1 MRFIARAISRQS
13 RPEHTVS
20 RRCSL
25 CPMRCRHRRVA
36 ARSPLAPFGVSS
48 VSPRRVLDDFI
59 GRKHP
64 MKRLDLTIESFALV
78 AQRLPSAHLAIVG
91 PDGGVEAELRRPLI
105 DRLGIADQ
113 VHLIGLLEG
122 ERLGTVYSAANLL
135 VMLSQREN
143 FGMAAAEALAFGV
156 PVLLSEDVGLAIE
169 VAAAGAGRVVRPN
182 IDENSTCVAEYAYC
196 RQSC

>member
-1 MRFIARAISRQS
+1 
-13 RPEHTVS
+13 
-20 RRCSL
+20 
-25 CPMRCRHRRVA
+25 
-36 ARSPLAPFGVSS
+36 
-48 VSPRRVLDDFI
+48 
-59 GRKHP
+59 

-91 PDGGVEAELRRPLI
+91 PDGGVEAELRRLI

-169 VAAAGAGRVVRPN
+169 VAAAGRVELSGRTSKRFN
-182 IDENSTCVAEYAYC
+182 M
-196 RQSC
+196 RG

>member
-1 MRFIARAISRQS
+1 
-13 RPEHTVS
+13 
-20 RRCSL
+20 
-25 CPMRCRHRRVA
+25 
-36 ARSPLAPFGVSS
+36 
-48 VSPRRVLDDFI
+48 
-59 GRKHP
+59 

-91 PDGGVEAELRRPLI
+91 PDGGVEAELRRLI

-169 VAAAGAGRVVRPN
+169 VAAAGAGRVVRAEHRR
-182 IDENSTCVAEYAYC
+182 DSTCVAEHAYC
-196 RQSC
+196 RQSCRNGQSGCDFVLEGFRLNLSGAQMLEIFEER